1 VIAMSTPQDPYN
13 QQGQPGYGQQQP
25 PYPQPGYQQ
34 YPQQQYS
41 GYAAPAK
48 KALDVVKLVT
58 IGAWVVL
65 GLHAV
70 AYLYWL
76 TQDDEFSPD
85 FADRFL
91 GNLPTLGQGIFGAG
105 VLLALGVLLQKRQA
119 DG

>member
-1 VIAMSTPQDPYN
+1 MSTPQDPYN
-13 QQGQPGYGQQQP
+13 PQGQPGYGQQP

-34 YPQQQYS
+34 QYPQQQYG

-48 KALDVVKLVT
+48 TPLDVAKLVT

-65 GLHAV
+65 ALHAI

-76 TQDDEFSPD
+76 TQDDEFGAD
-85 FADRFL
+85 FADRLL